1 MSDIDC
7 LLSLEE
13 AAAGESLLEVVM
25 SPPVQGDI
33 KKVENMALPSVAGVK
48 PIGSVE
54 AGTKGKLSDSDSD
67 ERGALSPSSFGSA
80 KENVPE
86 IYNSAP
92 SKFNQKK
99 RILKNPVLKTSL
111 KMS

>member
-1 MSDIDC
+1 
-7 LLSLEE
+7 
-13 AAAGESLLEVVM
+13 M

-67 ERGALSPSSFGSA
+67 ERGD
-80 KENVPE
+80 N
-86 IYNSAP
+86 Y
-92 SKFNQKK
+92 
-99 RILKNPVLKTSL
+99 
-111 KMS
+111 